1 MMGWAEI
8 GPITAGFLASLAA
21 GLATG
26 VGCLPGLFLKA
37 PSDRMMD
44 TMLGFAAGVMVA
56 ASAFELITPSLQIGG
71 LWTVVLSVVLGVAFV
86 DFLDRAIPHAH
97 FIFGLEGPSSRI
109 RRVWLLVLAFTIHN
123 IPEGLSVGVSF
134 GLESFTSGTVLA
146 IAIGLQNIPEG
157 LAVALPLEREGY
169 SEWRALSY
177 ATLTG
182 LVEPVAGL
190 VGASVVS
197 FANVLLPQA
206 LAFAA
211 GAMLYVVFDELIPES
226 HSRGNHREAT
236 FGAVS
241 GFLVMMILDNFLS
254 HG

>member
-1 MMGWAEI
+1 MDT
-8 GPITAGFLASLAA
+8 ITAGFLASLAA

-26 VGCLPGLFLKA
+26 LGGLPCLFVKI
-37 PSDRMMD
+37 PSDRMLD

-56 ASAFELITPSLQIGG
+56 ASTFDLIAPALQIGG
-71 LWTVVLSVVLGVAFV
+71 LWTVALSLILGVAFL
-86 DFLDRAIPHAH
+86 DLLDRAIPHAH
-97 FIFGLEGPSSRI
+97 FVFGLEGPSSRI
-109 RRVWLLVLAFTIHN
+109 RRVWLLMLAFTIHN

-134 GLESFTSGTVLA
+134 GLESFATGTALA

-157 LAVALPLEREGY
+157 LAVALPLMREGY
-169 SEWRALSY
+169 GKRRALTY

-190 VGASVVS
+190 IGASVVT
-197 FANVLLPQA
+197 FANVFLPHA
-206 LAFAA
+206 LAFAG

-226 HSRGNHREAT
+226 HSRGYHKEAT
-236 FGAVS
+236 VGAIS
-241 GFLVMMILDNFLS
+241 GFVVMMILDNFFS